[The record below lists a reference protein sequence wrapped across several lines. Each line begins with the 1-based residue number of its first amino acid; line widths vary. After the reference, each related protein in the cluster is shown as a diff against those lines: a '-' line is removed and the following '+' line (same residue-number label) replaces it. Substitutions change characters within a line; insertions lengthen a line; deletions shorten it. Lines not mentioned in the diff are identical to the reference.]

1 MCIEQH
7 ANDNTHR
14 YEYID
19 GQVYAMVG
27 VSHNYN
33 ILTKPV
39 LIRKM
44 LSLLTANIDHH
55 VKIVILSKIPTLQER
70 VLLEQD
76 LWQYGLLQDG

>member
-7 ANDNTHR
+7 ANDNTRR

-27 VSHNYN
+27 VSHNHN

-55 VKIVILSKIPTLQER
+55 VKL
-70 VLLEQD
+70 
-76 LWQYGLLQDG
+76 

>member
-7 ANDNTHR
+7 ANDNTRR

-19 GQVYAMVG
+19 GQVYAMAG
-27 VSHNYN
+27 VSHNHN